1 MYVCWQSF
9 AVGAK
14 GSDMSEDKPEEKPA
28 KPEIVVDEDWK
39 AEAQAEKEKLAQQEA
54 APGARQA
61 GRPGDRKRPLPQAS
75 FATLVSSLATQ
86 ALFAMGGI
94 EDPQTKQ
101 RFRDLEL
108 ARFHIDTLVILE
120 AKTKGNLTEEEKRA
134 LDSALYEVRMAY
146 VRVAGGGM

>member
-1 MYVCWQSF
+1 
-9 AVGAK
+9 
-14 GSDMSEDKPEEKPA
+14 MSEDKPKEKPA

-39 AEAQAEKEKLAQQEA
+39 AEAQVEKEKLAQQEA
-54 APGARQA
+54 VPKGRQA
-61 GRPGDRKRPLPQAS
+61 GRAGDRQRQLPQPS

-108 ARFHIDTLVILE
+108 AKFHVDTLVILE
-120 AKTKGNLTEEEKRA
+120 AKTKGNLTEDEKRA
-134 LDSALYEVRMAY
+134 MDNALYEVRMAY
-146 VRVAGGGM
+146 VRVAGGGA

>member
-1 MYVCWQSF
+1 
-9 AVGAK
+9 
-14 GSDMSEDKPEEKPA
+14 MSEDKSKEKPA

-54 APGARQA
+54 VPKGRQA
-61 GRPGDRKRPLPQAS
+61 GRPGRAGDRQRQLPQPS

-108 ARFHIDTLVILE
+108 AKFHVDTLVVLE
-120 AKTKGNLTEEEKRA
+120 AKTKGNLTEDEKRA
-134 LDSALYEVRMAY
+134 MDNALYEVRMAY
-146 VRVAGGGM
+146 VRVAGGGV